1 VTLEWDTL
9 CFFNGSDLRSYAP
22 DKLMNVDIN
31 EKRLCKPFLLLW
43 FAVFVAFL
51 VFGSVVSVLGIN
63 FEASDKPNK
72 TALVCGTPRVLEH
85 LNQAAVTGD
94 LRE

>member
-1 VTLEWDTL
+1 
-9 CFFNGSDLRSYAP
+9 
-22 DKLMNVDIN
+22 
-31 EKRLCKPFLLLW
+31 
-43 FAVFVAFL
+43 
-51 VFGSVVSVLGIN
+51 VLGIN
-63 FEASDKPNK
+63 FEASDKSNK

>member
-1 VTLEWDTL
+1 MKS
-9 CFFNGSDLRSYAP
+9 FIPIKF
-22 DKLMNVDIN
+22 MNIDIN
-31 EKRLCKPFLLLW
+31 EKRLCKPLLLLW

-51 VFGSVVSVLGIN
+51 VFGSVVSVLGIDL
-63 FEASDKPNK
+63 EESDKPNK

>member
-1 VTLEWDTL
+1 MEWDTL

-31 EKRLCKPFLLLW
+31 EKRLCKLLLLLW

-51 VFGSVVSVLGIN
+51 VFGSIASLLGIDL
-63 FEASDKPNK
+63 EESDKPNK
-72 TALVCGTPRVLEH
+72 TVPICGTPWVLEH